1 MVLKGKD
8 EDVLVELKVIKSV
21 TELIDFIND
30 NENKKYLF
38 RGENRE
44 YDEQRAG
51 AFRRNRRVNGQIEYP
66 FDTMIHE
73 FSREIENPVCE
84 DEILAFAQHSGLP
97 TNLLDITSNPLISL
111 YFASLPSLS
120 KENGYIYML
129 DMENTIDITDTVQKL
144 GTKNLLTEVY
154 FCNKDII
161 KSFVRNLATL
171 KDIVLMKYMDQL
183 KKDFKNT
190 ASELLRD
197 GEDVILDFNNTISVK
212 QASIDKYD
220 YIPKNYDAAIDYVIY
235 LQTFLSCC
243 RKHHLFADIT
253 GGLPLMIYSPVM
265 SFKRGINQQSH
276 FIYQN
281 YFSYNDDRFNYTY
294 LGTQSIKFTNQ
305 IIIDNNAKEDILHT
319 LDLLNVNQK
328 FIFNDADSIAEYI
341 LNKYK

>member
-1 MVLKGKD
+1 MALSK
-8 EDVLVELKVIKSV
+8 EFKVIKSV

-30 NENKKYLF
+30 NEKKKYLF

-44 YDEQRAG
+44 YKQQTAG
-51 AFRRNRRVNGQIEYP
+51 AFRRKGEVEGQIEYP

-120 KENGYIYML
+120 EEHGYIYML
-129 DMENTIDITDTVQKL
+129 DTENTIDITDTVQKL

-154 FCNKDII
+154 FRNKDII

-171 KDIVLMKYMDQL
+171 NGLVLREYINQL
-183 KKDFKNT
+183 KKDFKK
-190 ASELLRD
+190 AVSELFGDERN
-197 GEDVILDFNNTISVK
+197 VMSDFNNTILFK
-212 QASIDKYD
+212 KASIDKYD
-220 YIPKNYDAAIDYVIY
+220 HIPKNYEVAIDYVIY
-235 LQTFLSCC
+235 LQTFLSYC
-243 RKHHLFADIT
+243 RKYNLFADIT
-253 GGLPLMIYSPVM
+253 GLPLMIYSPVM
-265 SFKRGINQQSH
+265 SFKRGINQQSY

-281 YFSYNDDRFNYTY
+281 YFSYNDDIFNYIY
-294 LGTQSIKFTNQ
+294 LGTQSIEFTDR
-305 IIIDNNAKEDILHT
+305 IIIDNSAKEDILHT

-328 FIFNDADSIAEYI
+328 FIFNDADSIATYI

>member
-1 MVLKGKD
+1 M
-8 EDVLVELKVIKSV
+8 ESKVIKSV
-21 TELIDFIND
+21 TELIDFISD

-38 RGENRE
+38 RGENEE
-44 YDEQRAG
+44 YDEQIAG
-51 AFRRNRRVNGQIEYP
+51 AFRRKRTVNGQIEYP

-73 FSREIENPVCE
+73 FSREIGNPVCK

-120 KENGYIYML
+120 EENGYIYML

-171 KDIVLMKYMDQL
+171 KDIVLIDYGNQL
-183 KKDFKNT
+183 QEDLKNT

-197 GEDVILDFNNTISVK
+197 GEDVILDFNNTILVK

-220 YIPKNYDAAIDYVIY
+220 YIPKNYAAAIDYVIY

-243 RKHHLFADIT
+243 RKYNLFADIT
-253 GGLPLMIYSPVM
+253 GLPLMIYSPVM

-281 YFSYNDDRFNYTY
+281 YFSYSDDIFDYAY
-294 LGTQSIKFTNQ
+294 LGTQSIQFTNR
-305 IIIDNNAKEDILHT
+305 IIVSNNAKTDILHT

-341 LNKYK
+341 VKRYK